1 MFFEPDLTPI
11 QTLHPLR
18 EFHHWCPKSEKF
30 ATTSH
35 LFSAVRQGW
44 VVNSL
49 VIQRI
54 FELRS
59 DRTTRVYYVELQRNR
74 AYMTMPVVEN
84 PSLIRLI
91 SLNPFEVVDYEQ
103 YNVMF
108 AGKNQ
113 RRVARVG

>member
-1 MFFEPDLTPI
+1 
-11 QTLHPLR
+11 
-18 EFHHWCPKSEKF
+18 
-30 ATTSH
+30 
-35 LFSAVRQGW
+35 
-44 VVNSL
+44 
-49 VIQRI
+49 
-54 FELRS
+54 
-59 DRTTRVYYVELQRNR
+59 
-74 AYMTMPVVEN
+74 MTMPVVEN